1 MMDALVATLAG
12 AVRLSVKLILVVV
25 PLVVVFEVL
34 RHLPVFRR
42 AGAAL
47 DPLMRGV
54 GLTQQAAVPL
64 FTGLFLGLAYGA
76 GIIIRVSQE
85 KRLPPR
91 ELFLVALFLATC
103 HSVVEDILIFAVIG
117 GSAWVMLGTRLFL
130 AVGLTALAARLWKE
144 PPDAANGG
152 SAPVVE

>member
-12 AVRLSVKLILVVV
+12 AVRLSAKLILIVVA
-25 PLVVVFEVL
+25 LVVVFEVL

-47 DPLMRGV
+47 DPLMRGL
-54 GLTQQAAVPL
+54 GLTRDAAVPL
-64 FTGLFLGLAYGA
+64 FTGLFLGVAYGA

-91 ELFLVALFLATC
+91 ELYLVALFLATC

-117 GSAWVMLGTRLFL
+117 GNAWVMLGGRLLL
-130 AVGLTALAARLWKE
+130 AVCLTALAARAWKAR
-144 PPDAANGG
+144 PGAAG
-152 SAPVVE
+152 

>member
-1 MMDALVATLAG
+1 MMRALAATLEG
-12 AVRLSVKLILVVV
+12 AAWLSAKLILVVI

-47 DPLMRGV
+47 DPLMRGL
-54 GLTQQAAVPL
+54 GLTRQAAVPL
-64 FTGLFLGLAYGA
+64 FTGLFLGLADGA

-117 GSAWVMLGTRLFL
+117 GSAWVMLGGRLLL
-130 AVGLTALAARLWKE
+130 AVGLTALAARAWKVR
-144 PPDAANGG
+144 PGAASG
-152 SAPVVE
+152 